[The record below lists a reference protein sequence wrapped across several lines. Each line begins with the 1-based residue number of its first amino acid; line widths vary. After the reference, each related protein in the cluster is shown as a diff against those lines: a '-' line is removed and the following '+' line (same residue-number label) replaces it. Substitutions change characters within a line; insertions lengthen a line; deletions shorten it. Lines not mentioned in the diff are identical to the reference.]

1 MAVMFPTVA
10 TADSN
15 ANKRFARTYILT
27 TYKWDRAQ
35 FICLNKLWQ
44 RESGWNHRA
53 LNRSSGAYGIPQ
65 SLPGSKMASA
75 GRDWRTNPKTQ
86 IKWGTRY
93 IKTRYKNPCGAWSH
107 FQRKNWY

>member
-75 GRDWRTNPKTQ
+75 GKDWRTNPKTQ

-93 IKTRYKNPCGAWSH
+93 IKKRYKNPCGAWSH